1 MIRTSLSVPLEKLDI
16 TKSQLA
22 ETLNMRR
29 AWFSDFDNGKMRRIH
44 LDVIQRI
51 IDHAAEKDIVLTAAD
66 FFTDS
71 D

>member
-22 ETLNMRR
+22 EALSMRR
-29 AWFSDFDNGKMRRIH
+29 AWFTDFDKGRMRRIH

-51 IDHAAEKDIVLTAAD
+51 IDHAADKGIALTIAD

>member
-1 MIRTSLSVPLEKLDI
+1 
-16 TKSQLA
+16 
-22 ETLNMRR
+22 MRR
-29 AWFSDFDNGKMRRIH
+29 AWFTDFDKGRMRRIH

-51 IDHAAEKDIVLTAAD
+51 IDHAADKGIALTIAD